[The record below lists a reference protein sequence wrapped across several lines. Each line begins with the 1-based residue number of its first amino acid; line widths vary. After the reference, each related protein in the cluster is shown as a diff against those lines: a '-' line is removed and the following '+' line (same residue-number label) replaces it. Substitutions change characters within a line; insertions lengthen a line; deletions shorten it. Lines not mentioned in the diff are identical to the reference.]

1 MEPLRSEDP
10 RSLGPYRLL
19 SRIGAGGMGV
29 VFLAAPSEGGSTEP
43 AAVKAIRSE
52 YAEDAEFRSRFAA
65 EVDLA
70 RRVRGPYT
78 ARVLDADTQGTRPWL
93 ATEYVPGPS
102 LHEAVRRNGPFPE
115 DSLRV
120 LAAGLAEALA
130 AIHSVGLVHR
140 DLKPSNVLLA
150 PRGPQV
156 IDFGIARAVDATVF
170 TRTGQTLGTPAF
182 MSPEQAT
189 GRTVDPRSDLFPFG
203 GVLLFAA
210 TGRQPFGGGD
220 PAALLYRVVNE
231 EPDLS
236 GVPESLMDLVA
247 ACLAKDPSDRPTPRE
262 MADALSGA
270 ALPLDDS
277 DPTEW
282 LPPVVATRVI
292 ETVASATRMLPTP
305 SPAPPPATRPLAPEP
320 DRTPETE
327 ILPNERATPS
337 PAEAGT
343 EEPADAPAEPSK
355 EHVLETPGKGA
366 TGSPSAKPAP
376 AMSEALRW
384 EPDPPRGTAPS
395 SPASS
400 GATLGVTISVVALV
414 LGVVFVVDQGDFSG
428 WSIGGSAPEAISEER
443 SPTPSASPTP
453 TEEAGGVEYTPR
465 ILDTAFLGDSDRF
478 AALTEEGLYVYET
491 GSSEA
496 IEYLPGPDYPFSMYE
511 SSALAVTPDGTVSAA
526 FAALP
531 SHQDESL
538 VHIWDLE
545 TSEGRSLV
553 LPQRIG
559 LDRPL
564 ALSPD
569 GETVYVEEHT
579 GSENEA
585 NEVVAYRSETGDELY
600 RSPLPADGRG
610 RHRSVR
616 NLGVSQDGSL
626 LFATIG
632 NGLAVWDAA
641 TGEPRF
647 DLYEAPNSF
656 GFNDSMAVGD
666 DVVVTVKSDAALVW
680 EPGSETDPEELSV
693 RQGSIAS
700 GAYLRM
706 ITLGDGGNRIFGAG
720 HASDGQVSFLTVWDR
735 DGEVVAQGGTGREYH
750 ALSASPDDERLLGA
764 SLSLGQRAPELLVL
778 MDEELKTVREYEVP
792 TG

>member
-78 ARVLDADTQGTRPWL
+78 ARVLDADTEGTRPWL

-292 ETVASATRMLPTP
+292 ETVAAATRMLPTP

-327 ILPNERATPS
+327 VLPNERATPS

-453 TEEAGGVEYTPR
+453 TEEAGDVEYTPR

-496 IEYLPGPDYPFSMYE
+496 IEYLPGPEAPFVFEDDSV
-511 SSALAVTPDGTVSAA
+511 LATTPDGTTVATVA
-526 FAALP
+526 FSTRVEEESQVYVWDIESSEEHAFPLP
-531 SHQDESL
+531 EQTYRTESL
-538 VHIWDLE
+538 AI
-545 TSEGRSLV
+545 
-553 LPQRIG
+553 
-559 LDRPL
+559 
-564 ALSPD
+564 SPD
-569 GETVYVEEHT
+569 GATVYVQERPV
-579 GSENEA
+579 SRDRSQEA
-585 NEVVAYRSETGDELY
+585 VAYRSDNGEELY
-600 RSPLPADGRG
+600 RLPPPEDQDGRSG
-610 RHRSVR
+610 
-616 NLGVSQDGSL
+616 NIGALGVSRDGAL
-626 LFATIG
+626 LFAAMSR
-632 NGLAVWDAA
+632 GLAVWDTSSESAPP
-641 TGEPRF
+641 EMW
-647 DLYEAPNSF
+647 EAPNSN
-656 GFNDSMAVGD
+656 GGELAIGGNT
-666 DVVVTVKSDAALVW
+666 VVTSTRDHVWVWDLNSAGDA
-680 EPGSETDPEELSV
+680 EPFPL
-693 RQGSIAS
+693 RQGTIKPKAR
-700 GAYLRM
+700 L
-706 ITLGDGGNRIFGAG
+706 TLLTVNDDGDRIFGAG
-720 HASDGQVSFLTVWDR
+720 HAL
-735 DGEVVAQGGTGREYH
+735 DGEVGFQIIWDREGEVLTQTDEAREYH
-750 ALSASPDDERLLGA
+750 ALSASPDGDRLFGA
-764 SLSLGQRAPELLVL
+764 YLSLGQRAPELLVL
-778 MDEELKTVREYEVP
+778 MDEKLKTVREYEIP